1 MLRLDGIEVAYGVL
15 QAVRGVSLEVREGEI
30 VSVIG
35 SNGAGKTTTLRA
47 VSGLLP
53 LRGGRITLEG
63 DRIDGRPPRAIVE
76 RGIGHVPEGRQLFP
90 SLTVQENLEMGA
102 RTPRA
107 KAAKVGTLRR
117 VFELFPRLEER
128 KHQAAGTLSGGEQQ
142 MVAIGR
148 GLMSL
153 PKLLM
158 LDEPSLGLSPLLV
171 STVFQIVA
179 EINRRGTAILLVEQ
193 NVFRALTLCH
203 RAYVLEN
210 GEIVLAG
217 SGHDLLRN
225 EALRRAYLGL

>member
-1 MLRLDGIEVAYGVL
+1 VLRLDGIEVAYGVL

>member
-1 MLRLDGIEVAYGVL
+1 MLRLDAIQVAYGEL
-15 QAVRGVSLEVREGEI
+15 EAVRGVSLEVREGEI
-30 VSVIG
+30 VSVVG

-47 VSGLLP
+47 LSGLLP
-53 LRGGRITLEG
+53 LRGGRITLDG
-63 DRIDGRPPRAIVE
+63 ARIDGQPPRAIVE

-90 SLTVQENLEMGA
+90 SLTVLENLEMGA

-107 KAAKVGTLRR
+107 KAAKAATLRQ

-158 LDEPSLGLSPLLV
+158 LDEPSLGLAPLLV
-171 STVFQIVA
+171 SAVFQIIG

-193 NVFRALTLCH
+193 NVFRALTLSH
-203 RAYVLEN
+203 RGYVLEN
-210 GEIVLAG
+210 GEIVMAG
-217 SGHDLLRN
+217 ASQDLLKN
-225 EALRRAYLGL
+225 DELRRAYLGL